1 MHLAK
6 NIKTIFIIFV
16 IILFENIQAIT
27 RDINVK
33 IIDESLGLT
42 HQTVNCFWQDEFGFI
57 WIGTQN
63 GLNRFDG
70 YEVENFLPNPQ
81 SPNSIISNNIRQLCG
96 DNNGHLFIRSLQCIE
111 IYDMHTERFSIIY
124 DGNVSDMNCLDDS
137 IYIAS
142 NNNIYTRA
150 VNDSIISIKYSLP
163 VNENINHFLIN
174 KKNDETII
182 STLDGNLY
190 IIRNDDINNI
200 KKIYVGFVNNLYI
213 DTNGELWIALRD
225 KGILKIKKG
234 KIIKKY
240 DMTNGLCHNNIRSV
254 IQLNDYS
261 FYIASYGGLQLLDTR
276 FEKFTSYEYVMKENI
291 YNVKSI
297 VSMYLDNKKT
307 LWMGTFYHGLL
318 YYKISN
324 DRYFYHRSS
333 DSESAVL
340 SSNIVSSITEDNE
353 GNIWLGTEG
362 KGINTLN
369 QNFKINKG
377 IKEEVVKSLFYDK
390 EDNKLWIG
398 TLFEGVRSLDL
409 KSNTIKNI
417 SPIVYDNHGK
427 KIFSAMNIIKITQ
440 SPFNKN
446 RLLLAT
452 RNGLI
457 ELDKQNNKLCY
468 INNTEYFDEN
478 ISQIWDL
485 CLDGDTLWVSTSYN
499 LYAIDFKKN
508 EHKKFTFEDITNK
521 KNKQHF
527 NFILKSFRGNIY
539 LGTTGSG
546 LFCYN
551 KTTKNFEH
559 YGLLEGLD
567 GGFVYGIQQSVLDDK
582 IYIATNFGI
591 SRFSEINKL
600 FENFKYNDN
609 WPISSITPGGFYI
622 SRSGLMYL
630 NGLDGLILM
639 RSNELEQVHS
649 DYQIYIKKIFVNNET
664 VIPEENGPIKISP
677 LFEQSIELQPNT
689 SSIAFAIMCNNWR
702 NPSGVEMEYMLENFD
717 DTYIPVKNN
726 MISYTNLPHG
736 TYRLIIKGK
745 QADVSGNYPYKELTI
760 RILAPIYKQWWF
772 ISLLVII
779 VLILIYILFSMYWG
793 RYILRQKLRQEKQEK
808 QKNEELNQQK
818 LRFFTNIS
826 HEFRTPLTLI
836 MGQLEMLLMRRDI
849 KPSIYNSLISLHKN
863 AKRMD
868 FLVDE
873 VIDIRKQ
880 EQNFLKLNVMKYN
893 LNEILK
899 EIYLSFKDYASSR
912 KIQLSFQSY
921 DVNVPVWIDKQQM
934 EKVFYNIISNAFKYT
949 KEGSI
954 SIKILKE
961 NDWIIVKVS
970 DTGIGISETNLPLV
984 FERFWQADSN
994 PESEIKGSGIGL
1006 ALVKGIVEM
1015 HDGKLS
1021 VESKY
1026 GEGATFSIYL
1036 KTNCEFTNDKVVVHK
1051 TSDIDNNNK
1060 IQFLVEGSISDIDI
1074 PLEKLQAKILIVDDN
1089 IELQTLLKQIF
1100 NEIYEV
1106 RVASEGEEAL
1116 DIAKEW
1122 QPDLVLSDIMMPGI
1136 TGLELCSK
1144 IKTGVSTSHIPVILL
1159 TAKNAEE
1166 HIVEGLL
1173 TGADDYI
1180 TKPFNVNLLIARCN
1194 NIIKERRHLQAIYQ
1208 KDLKSDDSILTANPE
1223 DNIFIKTANEIVNK
1237 HLTNT
1242 EFDIQIFAKELGI
1255 SRTILFTKIKGITGQ
1270 TPNDFIISVRLKQ
1283 AAIRLQNKNE
1293 KSIADIAY
1301 ECGFS
1306 SPSYFIRCFKNV
1318 FGQTPASY
1326 RKSLTNK

>member
-1 MHLAK
+1 MYSVK
-6 NIKTIFIIFV
+6 NIKAIFTIIT
-16 IILFENIQAIT
+16 ILLLENIQAAT

-33 IIDESLGLT
+33 VIDESLGLS

-70 YEVENFLPNPQ
+70 YEVEKFLPNSQ
-81 SPNSIISNNIRQLCG
+81 STNSIKSNNIRQLCG

-111 IYDMHTERFSIIY
+111 IYDMRTERFSIIY
-124 DGNVSDMNCLDDS
+124 DGNVSDMNCIDDT
-137 IYIAS
+137 IYIGS
-142 NNNIYTRA
+142 NNKIYSKHI
-150 VNDSIISIKYSLP
+150 NDSIFSIKYKLP
-163 VNENINHFLIN
+163 TKEDINHILIN
-174 KKNDETII
+174 KKKNETIV
-182 STLDGNLY
+182 STLLGNIY
-190 IIRNDDINNI
+190 IIKNNNKENI
-200 KKIYVGFVNNLYI
+200 KKFTVGYVNNLYL
-213 DTNGELWIALRD
+213 DSNDNLWVALRD
-225 KGILKIKKG
+225 NGIIKIKNG
-234 KIIKKY
+234 SIIKRY
-240 DMTNGLCHNNIRSV
+240 DTTNGLCHNNIRSI
-254 IQLNDYS
+254 IQLNKYS
-261 FYIASYGGLQLLDTR
+261 FYIASYGGLQLLDTKENR
-276 FEKFTSYEYVMKENI
+276 FTSYEYAMKENI

-324 DRYFYHRSS
+324 DKYYYHRSS
-333 DSESAVL
+333 DSDNSLL
-340 SSNIVSSITEDNE
+340 SSNIVSSITEDE
-353 GNIWLGTEG
+353 TGNIWLGTEG

-369 QNFKINKG
+369 QNFKVNKK
-377 IKEEVVKSLFYDK
+377 IKDEVVKSLYYDK
-390 EDNKLWIG
+390 INNKLWIG
-398 TLFEGVRSLDL
+398 TLFDGVKSLDL
-409 KSNTIKNI
+409 KSNTIQHT
-417 SPIVYDNHGK
+417 SPDVYDTHGRK
-427 KIFSAMNIIKITQ
+427 LFSAMNIIKIIH
-440 SPFNKN
+440 SPINEN

-452 RNGLI
+452 RNGLV
-457 ELDKQNNKLCY
+457 ELDKKSNKLYY
-468 INNTEYFDEN
+468 INNSQYFDEN

-485 CLDGDTLWVSTSYN
+485 CLDGDTLWASTSYN

-508 EHKKFTFEDITNK
+508 THKRFTFEDITGNN
-521 KNKQHF
+521 NKQHF

-551 KTTKNFEH
+551 KISKEFEH
-559 YGLLEGLD
+559 YGQFEGLD
-567 GGFVYGIQQSVLDDK
+567 GEFINGIQQSVLDDN

-591 SRFSEINKL
+591 SRFSERNKL
-600 FENFKYNDN
+600 FENFKYSDN

-622 SRSGLMYL
+622 SKSGLMYL

-639 RSNELEQVHS
+639 RSNELEQVRS
-649 DYQIYIKKIFVNNET
+649 DYHIYIKKIFVNNEV
-664 VIPEENGPIKISP
+664 VIPEKNGLIKTSP
-677 LFEQSIELQPNT
+677 LFEHSIELQPNT
-689 SSIAFAIMCNNWR
+689 SSIAFTIMCNNWR
-702 NPSGVEMEYMLENFD
+702 NPSGVEMEYKLENFD
-717 DTYIPVKNN
+717 KSFIPVKNN
-726 MISYTNLPHG
+726 MISYTNLPYG
-736 TYRLIIKGK
+736 TYRLIVRGK

-760 RILAPIYKQWWF
+760 TILAPIYKQWWF
-772 ISLLVII
+772 VLLMII
-779 VLILIYILFSMYWG
+779 IASAIIYFLFSMYWG
-793 RYILRQKLRQEKQEK
+793 RYILQQRLRQEKQEK

-893 LNEILK
+893 LNEVLQ

-912 KIQLSFQSY
+912 KIELSYQSY
-921 DVNVPVWIDKQQM
+921 DKDIPVWIDKQQM

-949 KEGSI
+949 KEGSV
-954 SIKILKE
+954 SINILKD

-970 DTGIGISETNLPLV
+970 DTGIGISETNLPFV

-994 PESEIKGSGIGL
+994 PESEVKGSGIGL

-1015 HDGKLS
+1015 HDGKLN
-1021 VESKY
+1021 VESKC
-1026 GEGATFSIYL
+1026 GEGSTFSIYL
-1036 KTNCEFTNDKVVVHK
+1036 KTGHEFTSDKVVVHK
-1051 TSDIDNNNK
+1051 TSDVDNKK
-1060 IQFLVEGSISDIDI
+1060 IQFLVEGSTSDIDA

-1100 NEIYEV
+1100 SAIYDV
-1106 RVASEGEEAL
+1106 RIASNGEEAL
-1116 DIAKEW
+1116 DIAKDW
-1122 QPDLVLSDIMMPGI
+1122 QPDLLLSDIMMPGM
-1136 TGLELCSK
+1136 TGLELCSR
-1144 IKTGVSTSHIPVILL
+1144 IKTGLSTSHIPVILL

-1194 NIIKERRHLQAIYQ
+1194 NIIKERRHLQALYQ
-1208 KDLKSDDSILTANPE
+1208 KDLKSDDSILTVNPE
-1223 DNIFIKTANEIVNK
+1223 DNTFIKTANEIV
-1237 HLTNT
+1237 HRYLTDTN
-1242 EFDIQIFAKELGI
+1242 FDVQVFARELGI

-1270 TPNDFIISVRLKQ
+1270 TPNDFIITTRLKQ
-1283 AAIRLQNKNE
+1283 AALRLQNDNE

-1318 FGQTPASY
+1318 LGQTPASY